1 MYCIKCG
8 VELGDSEEKCPLCGL
23 IPYHPELSKNR
34 KVKNKPYPDT
44 IAKPQ
49 RSFKRVSVMLMVSWL
64 TAILLLT
71 LMLVDYSLNHDM
83 MWSKYVMISIV
94 LFYILVFLPQWFKR
108 PNSVVFVSIDMIAIT
123 GFLALICLF
132 VKGSWFLTF
141 ALPMMIFATVI
152 SVGVVT
158 LIKYVR
164 KGYLYIAGGSF
175 ILLGIAMVVME
186 ILINITFDI
195 KNYLVWSYIPLIILA
210 LTGLFFIVVAI
221 VKPFREALYKI
232 FFV

>member
-195 KNYLVWSYIPLIILA
+195 KNLGEFITKCIPIILSV
-210 LTGLFFIVVAI
+210 LMNTM
-221 VKPFREALYKI
+221 PMRW
-232 FFV
+232 

>member
-186 ILINITFDI
+186 ILINITFNI

>member
-132 VKGSWFLTF
+132 VKGSWFFTF

-186 ILINITFDI
+186 ILINITFNI